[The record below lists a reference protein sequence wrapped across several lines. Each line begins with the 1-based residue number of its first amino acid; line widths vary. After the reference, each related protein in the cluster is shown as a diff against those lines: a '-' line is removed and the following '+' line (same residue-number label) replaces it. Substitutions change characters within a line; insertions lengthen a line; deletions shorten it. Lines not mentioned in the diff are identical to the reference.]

1 MCSKTDLPQRDRKR
15 FIVHS
20 DTSLRLL
27 LHRPVPC
34 ISIILPWKL
43 SQFTIEFWNRKTG
56 TLRSVTARAA
66 AWIWCRWRVR
76 KNGSRWPKCCARRR
90 ASQRLEP
97 VTGRL
102 PPPAVWDIMEHISGR
117 LEHSMKRKNNGSG
130 RPAVSHSIS
139 PTGNAANRTTRTS
152 ANRCSSFGEKSRS
165 TGTISVESIRRTTGR
180 WTLISFASREFS
192 KCNFFA
198 VLHFFFLIFLKNHF
212 CHWRCLK
219 HRINTDIGYERV
231 QTHQLWNIDFWN
243 KSSNRHPAA
252 GIVKTWA
259 GGR

>member
-1 MCSKTDLPQRDRKR
+1 MSQRDRKR

-20 DTSLRLL
+20 DTSLWLL

-34 ISIILPWKL
+34 ISIILPCKL
-43 SQFTIEFWNRKTG
+43 SRFTIKFWNRKTG

-102 PPPAVWDIMEHISGR
+102 PPPAVWDIMERISGR

-130 RPAVSHSIS
+130 RPAASHSTS
-139 PTGNAANRTTRTS
+139 PTGNAANRITRTS
-152 ANRCSSFGEKSRS
+152 ANRCSSFAAKSRS
-165 TGTISVESIRRTTGR
+165 TGTISVESTRRTTGR
-180 WTLISFASREFS
+180 WTLISFASREFRNEF
-192 KCNFFA
+192 NF
-198 VLHFFFLIFLKNHF
+198 LTILDFFFLTKNHCGRF
-212 CHWRCLK
+212 ILSLVMSQASNK
-219 HRINTDIGYERV
+219 HSPIVERWSLDFGINHHIDIRLPELSKHGQVFVSVR
-231 QTHQLWNIDFWN
+231 
-243 KSSNRHPAA
+243 
-252 GIVKTWA
+252 
-259 GGR
+259 